1 MGRRYGPSFIE
12 DYRRKKL
19 VINLANK
26 YRPRAFRDVV
36 AQGYVK
42 QILLNQLETGEI
54 KHAYLFCG
62 GAGTGKTTSA
72 RIFAKEVNN
81 GEGTPIEIDAASN
94 NGVENVRDIIEDS
107 KFKSLDSKYKVYI
120 IDEVHMLSTGAFNAL
135 LKTLEEPPAGT
146 IFILCT
152 TDPQKIPATIMSR
165 VQRFDFTRISVNDI
179 VSQLKYI
186 LESENAEG
194 ASYDYDIE
202 ALRFI
207 AKLANGGMRD
217 AITRLEKVLDYTDY
231 VTVQEVADAL
241 GTPDYETFV
250 NLTNTILSNSTSDAL
265 KLLDEF
271 HMSGKDLKLTM
282 RNYTNF
288 LVDVC
293 KYFLTKDLELTNL
306 PDHLEEDLADIRN
319 STGYSILLWM
329 LEEMNSLN
337 STIKWEPNAKPI
349 IEAQILLMTQED

>member
-1 MGRRYGPSFIE
+1 M
-12 DYRRKKL
+12 
-19 VINLANK
+19 INLANK
-26 YRPRAFRDVV
+26 YRPRAFQDVV

-165 VQRFDFTRISVNDI
+165 VQRFDFTRISVDDI

-186 LESENAEG
+186 LESENTEG

>member
-1 MGRRYGPSFIE
+1 M
-12 DYRRKKL
+12 
-19 VINLANK
+19 INLANR
-26 YRPRAFRDVV
+26 YRPRKFSEVV
-36 AQGYVK
+36 GQDYVK
-42 QILLNQLETGEI
+42 EILMNQLETGEV

-81 GEGTPIEIDAASN
+81 GQGTPIEIDAASN

-107 KFKSLDSKYKVYI
+107 KFKSLDSRYKVYI

-165 VQRFDFTRISVNDI
+165 VQRFDFTRIPNSDI
-179 VSQLKYI
+179 VTQLAYI
-186 LESENAEG
+186 LESENEQG
-194 ASYDYDIE
+194 APYSWTRE
-202 ALRFI
+202 ALAFI
-207 AKLANGGMRD
+207 GKLANGGMRD
-217 AITRLEKVLDYTDY
+217 AITRLEKVLDYTADI
-231 VTVQEVADAL
+231 TVEEVASAL

-250 NLTNTILSNSTSDAL
+250 ALTDTILSNDTEAAL
-265 KLLDEF
+265 RTLDDF
-271 HMSGKDLKLTM
+271 FMSGKDLKLTM
-282 RNYTNF
+282 RSYTDF

-293 KYFLTKDLELTNL
+293 KYVLTEDLSLTSL
-306 PDHLEEDLADIRN
+306 PDHVEADLQRIRRG
-319 STGYSILLWM
+319 TEYSLLLWM
-329 LEEMNSLN
+329 LEEMNKLN
-337 STIKWEPNAKPI
+337 SIIKWEPNAKPI

>member
-1 MGRRYGPSFIE
+1 M
-12 DYRRKKL
+12 
-19 VINLANK
+19 INLANK

-72 RIFAKEVNN
+72 RIFAKGVNN

-135 LKTLEEPPAGT
+135 LKTLEEPPTGT

-165 VQRFDFTRISVNDI
+165 VQRFDFTRISVDDI
-179 VSQLKYI
+179 VSQLEYI
-186 LESENAEG
+186 LESENEEG
-194 ASYDYDIE
+194 ALYDYDIE

-250 NLTNTILSNSTSDAL
+250 NLTKTILLNSTSDAL

-293 KYFLTKDLELTNL
+293 KYFLTQDLGLTNL
-306 PDHLEEDLADIRN
+306 PDHLEGDLADIKG
-319 STGYSILLWM
+319 STEYSLLLWM

>member
-1 MGRRYGPSFIE
+1 M
-12 DYRRKKL
+12 
-19 VINLANK
+19 INLANK
-26 YRPRAFRDVV
+26 YRPRAFQDVV

>member
-1 MGRRYGPSFIE
+1 M
-12 DYRRKKL
+12 
-19 VINLANK
+19 INLANR
-26 YRPRAFRDVV
+26 YRPRKFSEVV
-36 AQGYVK
+36 GQDYVK
-42 QILLNQLETGEI
+42 EILMNQLETGEV

-81 GEGTPIEIDAASN
+81 GQGTPIEIDAASN

-107 KFKSLDSKYKVYI
+107 KFKSLDSRYKVYI

-165 VQRFDFTRISVNDI
+165 VQRFDFTRIPNSDI
-179 VSQLKYI
+179 VTQLAYI
-186 LESENAEG
+186 LESENEQG
-194 ASYDYDIE
+194 APYSWTKE
-202 ALRFI
+202 ALAFI
-207 AKLANGGMRD
+207 GKLANGGMRD
-217 AITRLEKVLDYTDY
+217 AITRLEKVLDYTADI
-231 VTVQEVADAL
+231 TVEEVASAL

-250 NLTNTILSNSTSDAL
+250 ALTDTILSNDTEEAL
-265 KLLDEF
+265 RTLDDF
-271 HMSGKDLKLTM
+271 FMSGKELKLTM
-282 RNYTNF
+282 RSYTDF

-293 KYFLTKDLELTNL
+293 KYVLTEDLSLTSL
-306 PDHLEEDLADIRN
+306 PDHVEADLQRIRRG
-319 STGYSILLWM
+319 TEYSLLLWM
-329 LEEMNSLN
+329 LEEMNKLN
-337 STIKWEPNAKPI
+337 SIIKWEPNAKPI

>member
-1 MGRRYGPSFIE
+1 M
-12 DYRRKKL
+12 
-19 VINLANK
+19 INLANK
-26 YRPRAFRDVV
+26 YRPRAFQDVV

-165 VQRFDFTRISVNDI
+165 VQRFDFTRISVDDI

-319 STGYSILLWM
+319 STGYSIILWM

>member
-1 MGRRYGPSFIE
+1 M
-12 DYRRKKL
+12 
-19 VINLANK
+19 INLANK
-26 YRPRAFRDVV
+26 YRPRAFQDVV

-165 VQRFDFTRISVNDI
+165 VQRFDFTRIGVDDI

-217 AITRLEKVLDYTDY
+217 AITRLEKVLDYSDY

>member
-1 MGRRYGPSFIE
+1 M
-12 DYRRKKL
+12 
-19 VINLANK
+19 INLANK
-26 YRPRAFRDVV
+26 YRPRAFQDVV

-120 IDEVHMLSTGAFNAL
+120 VDEVHMLSTGAFNAL
-135 LKTLEEPPAGT
+135 LKTLEEPPTGT

-165 VQRFDFTRISVNDI
+165 VQRFDFTRISVDNI
-179 VSQLKYI
+179 VSQLEYI
-186 LESENAEG
+186 LESENEEG
-194 ASYDYDIE
+194 TSYDYDIE

-250 NLTNTILSNSTSDAL
+250 NLTNTILSNSTSGAL

-293 KYFLTKDLELTNL
+293 KYFLTQDLGLTNL
-306 PDHLEEDLADIRN
+306 PDHLEGDLVKIKD
-319 STGYSILLWM
+319 STEYSLLLWM

>member
-1 MGRRYGPSFIE
+1 M
-12 DYRRKKL
+12 
-19 VINLANK
+19 INLANK
-26 YRPRAFRDVV
+26 YRPRAFQDVV

-72 RIFAKEVNN
+72 RIFAKEVNS
-81 GEGTPIEIDAASN
+81 GDGTPIEIDAASN

-107 KFKSLDSKYKVYI
+107 KFKSLDSKYKIYI

-135 LKTLEEPPAGT
+135 LKTLEEPPTGT

-165 VQRFDFTRISVNDI
+165 VQRFDFTRISIDDI
-179 VSQLKYI
+179 VNQLEYI
-186 LESENAEG
+186 LESENEEG
-194 ASYDYDIE
+194 TSYDYDIE

-271 HMSGKDLKLTM
+271 YMSGKDLKLTM

-293 KYFLTKDLELTNL
+293 KYFLTQDLGLTNL
-306 PDHLEEDLADIRN
+306 PDHLEDDLVKIKD
-319 STGYSILLWM
+319 STEYSLLLWM

>member
-1 MGRRYGPSFIE
+1 M
-12 DYRRKKL
+12 
-19 VINLANK
+19 INLANK
-26 YRPRAFRDVV
+26 YRPRAFQDVV

-81 GEGTPIEIDAASN
+81 GEGAPIEIDAASN

-165 VQRFDFTRISVNDI
+165 VQRFDFTRIGVDDI

>member
-1 MGRRYGPSFIE
+1 M
-12 DYRRKKL
+12 
-19 VINLANK
+19 INLANK
-26 YRPRAFRDVV
+26 YRPRAFQDVV

-165 VQRFDFTRISVNDI
+165 VQRFDFTRISVDDI

-250 NLTNTILSNSTSDAL
+250 NLTNTILSNSTSNAL

>member
-1 MGRRYGPSFIE
+1 M
-12 DYRRKKL
+12 
-19 VINLANK
+19 INLANK
-26 YRPRAFRDVV
+26 YRPRAFQDVV

-293 KYFLTKDLELTNL
+293 KYFLTKDLGLTNL

>member
-1 MGRRYGPSFIE
+1 M
-12 DYRRKKL
+12 
-19 VINLANK
+19 INLANR
-26 YRPRAFRDVV
+26 YRPRKFSEVV
-36 AQGYVK
+36 GQDYVK
-42 QILLNQLETGEI
+42 EILMNQLETGEV

-81 GEGTPIEIDAASN
+81 GQGTPIEIDAASN

-107 KFKSLDSKYKVYI
+107 KFKSLDSRYKVYI

-165 VQRFDFTRISVNDI
+165 VQRFDFTRIPNSDI
-179 VSQLKYI
+179 VAQLAYI
-186 LESENAEG
+186 LESENEQG
-194 ASYDYDIE
+194 APYSWTKE
-202 ALRFI
+202 ALAFI
-207 AKLANGGMRD
+207 GKLANGGMRD
-217 AITRLEKVLDYTDY
+217 AITRLEKVLDYASDI
-231 VTVQEVADAL
+231 TVEEVASAL

-250 NLTNTILSNSTSDAL
+250 ALTDTILSNDTEAAL
-265 KLLDEF
+265 RTLDDF
-271 HMSGKDLKLTM
+271 FMSGKDLKLTM
-282 RNYTNF
+282 RSYTDF

-293 KYFLTKDLELTNL
+293 KYVLTEDLSLTSL
-306 PDHLEEDLADIRN
+306 PDHVEADLQRIRRG
-319 STGYSILLWM
+319 TEYSLLLWM
-329 LEEMNSLN
+329 LEEMNKLN
-337 STIKWEPNAKPI
+337 SIIKWEPNAKPI

>member
-1 MGRRYGPSFIE
+1 M
-12 DYRRKKL
+12 
-19 VINLANK
+19 INLANK